1 MDVNQFGIIIDQLV
15 ARYVGISMITSA
27 PFEIV
32 FFQAALAIREHTVRS
47 RQEYNSD
54 DSDYTM
60 LKWISEAMTYIGVC
74 QFVVGL
80 VLFVRS
86 L

>member
-1 MDVNQFGIIIDQLV
+1 MDTNQFGIIIDQLA
-15 ARYVGISMITSA
+15 ARYVALGLITSA

-32 FFQAALAIREHTVRS
+32 FFQAALAIREHTITTRK
-47 RQEYNSD
+47 EYNSD
-54 DSDYTM
+54 DSDYQM

-74 QFVVGL
+74 QFIVGI
-80 VLFVRS
+80 VLLLRS